1 MAIFQAGSRPGTFTG
16 TKENLFLEMKNLRG
30 ALLNVGLNELIV
42 PNGFNATESGD
53 VSQIPTARNTYSNF
67 MWFAFSDPLQD
78 VAPVYIG
85 FRAGFG
91 DYFNYYTSGGIQ
103 RFFIQSCVTREMGAD
118 GVPVTS
124 TGYYSRGAYGGA
136 YSDSG
141 YTVNRTN
148 SLGDFVRYTGDT
160 LMLCFL
166 VNSGSGVMSK
176 SGSFLLISRVG
187 KAIQIVQD
195 DRYYSNSG
203 SNSVSIRQMKLP
215 SGNTLTGTPSVA
227 RRAGDFLLDGNNV
240 PIVAPIYAYDEN
252 NQIQKL
258 SKIFSFPTGIL
269 SNGQI
274 VRLDFSG
281 VEKPYLYLE
290 ENNFAPTGSCAWLM
304 EWE

>member
-1 MAIFQAGSRPGTFTG
+1 MAIFQAGSRLGTFTG

-42 PNGFNATESGD
+42 PNSFNATESGD

-91 DYFNYYTSGGIQ
+91 DYFNSYSGAQ
-103 RFFIQSCVTREMGAD
+103 RFYIQSCVTREMGAD

-124 TGYYSRGAYGGA
+124 TAYFSRGNYA
-136 YSDSG
+136 SSSWSG
-141 YTVNRTN
+141 TASTVVSTN

-166 VNSGSGVMSK
+166 VNSGYNIMGK

-195 DRYYSNSG
+195 DRYYHYSG
-203 SNSVSIRQMKLP
+203 SNTCTIRQMKLP
-215 SGNTLTGTPSVA
+215 SGNTLDTIPSVS

-240 PIVAPIYAYDEN
+240 PIVAPIYGYDEN

-290 ENNFAPTGSCAWLM
+290 ENNFAPIGSCAWLM